1 MTSMARTKLIL
12 SGVALLVFVA
22 GVRYDEPLLR
32 WIAVGLLVAAFAL
45 RLYKPRG

>member
-1 MTSMARTKLIL
+1 MNWITRAKLIL
-12 SGVALLVFVA
+12 GVGALALFIA

-45 RLYKPRG
+45 RFYRRDD